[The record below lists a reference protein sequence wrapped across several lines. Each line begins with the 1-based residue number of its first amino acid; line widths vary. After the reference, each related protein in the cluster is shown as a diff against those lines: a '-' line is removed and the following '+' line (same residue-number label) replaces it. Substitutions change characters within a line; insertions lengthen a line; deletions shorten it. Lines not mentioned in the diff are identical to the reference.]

1 MTRGGV
7 VELGS
12 MQEQLYSRLKN
23 CLLTILELEPELER
37 LQLPGAFRNELALLK
52 QHFKKIECI
61 EFHEEDL
68 QRLELATAKFLEE
81 LRLPFSHIHPAATRR
96 GLLQ

>member
-1 MTRGGV
+1 
-7 VELGS
+7 

-37 LQLPGAFRNELALLK
+37 LQLSDAFHNDLTCDLKLLK
-52 QHFKKIECI
+52 QQFEKIEDIDEKDLRRI
-61 EFHEEDL
+61 EA
-68 QRLELATAKFLEE
+68 ATATLLKE
-81 LRLPFSHIHPAATRR
+81 LRLPFSHLHPVSTRR

>member
-1 MTRGGV
+1 
-7 VELGS
+7 

-37 LQLPGAFRNELALLK
+37 LQLPNAFHSELTLLK
-52 QHFKKIECI
+52 QHFKEIKHI
-61 EFHEEDL
+61 EFYEEDL
-68 QRLELATAKFLEE
+68 QRLEMATAKFLEE
-81 LRLPFSHIHPAATRR
+81 LRLPFSHIPPVSARR

>member
-1 MTRGGV
+1 
-7 VELGS
+7 
-12 MQEQLYSRLKN
+12 MQERRYDRLKN

-37 LQLPGAFRNELALLK
+37 LQLPDVFRNELSLLK
-52 QHFKKIECI
+52 QHLEKIEHI

-68 QRLELATAKFLEE
+68 QRLEMATAKFLEE
-81 LRLPFSHIHPAATRR
+81 LRLPFSHIHLVPARR

>member
-1 MTRGGV
+1 
-7 VELGS
+7 

-37 LQLPGAFRNELALLK
+37 LQLPDAFRYELTMLK
-52 QHFKKIECI
+52 QHFEKIEYI
-61 EFHEEDL
+61 EFYEEDL

-81 LRLPFSHIHPAATRR
+81 LRLPFSHIHPVSTRR
-96 GLLQ
+96 KLLQ

>member
-1 MTRGGV
+1 
-7 VELGS
+7 

-37 LQLPGAFRNELALLK
+37 LQLPDTFRSELALLK
-52 QHFKKIECI
+52 KHIEKIAHI
-61 EFHEEDL
+61 EFYEEDI
-68 QRLELATAKFLEE
+68 QRLEMATAKFLDE
-81 LRLPFSHIHPAATRR
+81 LRLPLSRMCPVPTRR

>member
-1 MTRGGV
+1 
-7 VELGS
+7 
-12 MQEQLYSRLKN
+12 MQEHRYCRLKN

-37 LQLPGAFRNELALLK
+37 LQLPDDFRNELLLLK
-52 QHFKKIECI
+52 QHFEKIEHV
-61 EFHEEDL
+61 EFYEEDL

-81 LRLPFSHIHPAATRR
+81 LRLPFSHIQPVSVKR